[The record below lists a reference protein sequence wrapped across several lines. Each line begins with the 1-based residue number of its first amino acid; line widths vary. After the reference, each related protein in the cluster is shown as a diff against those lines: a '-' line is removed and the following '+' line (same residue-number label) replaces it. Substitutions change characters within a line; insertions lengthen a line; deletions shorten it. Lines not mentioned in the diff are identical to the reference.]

1 MKKLSM
7 ILTFLV
13 IFGSSAIG
21 HTSDEC
27 VVFEGTFEMSTR
39 RPVAQFESFKA
50 LDGEAIL
57 KVFDESKGHHAKKV
71 ISANISINGKKVI
84 GSRDFFK
91 KKYFRFWHHGKKKFF
106 HYSKFKQPDDVIEK
120 TVELTKGKNSLK
132 VILNSMRGGKIK
144 VAIVKPKYLASDDL
158 DCDFIA
164 DDGDDNCPND
174 YNPDQA
180 DSDGDGIG
188 DVCDD
193 GDDDTYPTAVV
204 ATIDDVG
211 PTYGPYGGIAVSPE
225 EGLAYV
231 SNNFDGKV
239 YVINTSS
246 NTMMSDTFQV
256 GNGPMGVAVTA
267 TPNGDHV
274 YVGNSG
280 GDGSGNGTVSVIRTE
295 DNTVST
301 IERVGFAPFGVSV
314 TPNGEYAYVSDFGDD
329 KVYVIQTSDNKVFDT
344 DPSTPEIDPITVE
357 WCPFGVSVT
366 PDGKYA
372 YVSNFAS
379 NSVSVIRTEDNTN
392 TVIHTIT
399 KTDGIGNGPFGVSVT
414 PDSKYAYV
422 SNLGDNTVSVIRT
435 EDNSV
440 VKTITVGNG
449 PAGVSMTPNGKY
461 VYVNNSGAGTVS
473 VIQTSDN
480 TVIDTDPSTPEID
493 PIEVGKQPYGGI
505 AVSPDGKSVFVGN
518 FEDGSVSV
526 IGSEN

>member
-188 DVCDD
+188 DVCDEPD
-193 GDDDTYPTAVV
+193 GYPNIVTATV
-204 ATIDDVG
+204 DVG
-211 PTYGPYGGIAVSPE
+211 RGPYGGIAVSPDGE
-225 EGLAYV
+225 FVYV
-231 SNNFDGKV
+231 SN
-239 YVINTSS
+239 YTE
-246 NTMMSDTFQV
+246 
-256 GNGPMGVAVTA
+256 
-267 TPNGDHV
+267 
-274 YVGNSG
+274 
-280 GDGSGNGTVSVIRTE
+280 GSVSVIKTA
-295 DNTVST
+295 DKTVSNT
-301 IERVGFAPFGVSV
+301 ITVGKGPIGVSV
-314 TPNGEYAYVSDFGDD
+314 TPDGAFVYVSNYSSNTVSVIDTSNHTLIDTIQVGSRPWGVSMTPDGTYAYVSNSSSNTVSVIDTSNHAVIETISVETSPR
-329 KVYVIQTSDNKVFDT
+329 KVSMPNDGAYAYVNNYSSGSVSVIDTSNHAVIDT
-344 DPSTPEIDPITVE
+344 IRVGGALSD
-357 WCPFGVSVT
+357 VSVT

-372 YVSNFAS
+372 YVNNYTSGMA
-379 NSVSVIRTEDNTN
+379 SVIDVSER
-392 TVIHTIT
+392 TVI
-399 KTDGIGNGPFGVSVT
+399 D
-414 PDSKYAYV
+414 
-422 SNLGDNTVSVIRT
+422 
-435 EDNSV
+435 
-440 VKTITVGNG
+440 TITVGNG
-449 PAGVSMTPNGKY
+449 PDGISMTPNGAY
-461 VYVNNSGAGTVS
+461 AYVNNYLDDTVS
-473 VIQTSDN
+473 VIQTSDHSVLA
-480 TVIDTDPSTPEID
+480 T
-493 PIEVGKQPYGGI
+493 IEVGNEPRGGI
-505 AVSPDGKSVFVGN
+505 AVSPDGKSVYVAN
-518 FEDGSVSV
+518 YLDNNVSI
-526 IGSEN
+526 IGLEF